1 MANHPS
7 RSTIAGPM
15 LIGAALEAAYEHDG
29 DEKQTGVVWR
39 LVDVPLPHG
48 KAVYQTRDEAIA
60 VLRRVM
66 SANWP
71 GNPRSEPFAEIPR

>member
-1 MANHPS
+1 MSNHPN

-15 LIGAALEAAYEHDG
+15 LVDDAWEAAYQHDG
-29 DEKQTGVVWR
+29 DKKQDGVVWR
-39 LVDVPLPHG
+39 LVDVPMPHG

-66 SANWP
+66 NANWL
-71 GNPRSEPFAEIPR
+71 GAPRVEPFAELPR